1 MKYIKMYESLR
12 DPEIEDYIVANEING
27 HDDLQQF
34 FLNNIGKIRR
44 IEQTIEA
51 EDPDNDYEVEI
62 SDDGGVFVVDYE
74 KIIPV
79 KESIRPY
86 LFYKEDILYFSK
98 SKDRCEMFITKN
110 KFNI

>member
-44 IEQTIEA
+44 IEPTIEA
-51 EDPDNDYEVEI
+51 EDPDNKHGVEI
-62 SDDGGVFVVDYE
+62 YDDGGVFVVDYD
-74 KIIPV
+74 KVIPGEV
-79 KESIRPY
+79 ILRPY
-86 LFYKEDILYFSK
+86 LFYREDILYFSK